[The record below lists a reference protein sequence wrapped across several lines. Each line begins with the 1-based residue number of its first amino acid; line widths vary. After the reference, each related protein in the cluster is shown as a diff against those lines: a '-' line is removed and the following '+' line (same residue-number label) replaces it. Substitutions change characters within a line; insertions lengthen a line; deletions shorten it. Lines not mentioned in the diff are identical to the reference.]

1 METEGLPHR
10 WGEARACASRAHHDY
25 RARPHVCCN
34 GKLTLV
40 SVGLAPT
47 REGKYTVYESHDRGK
62 QWLPLALRQT
72 SAPFAGS
79 CNFNALQLLVPD
91 VEEDNE
97 PEARALFAETDG
109 GSGSGGSEGEGG
121 GGDGG
126 GGGGPG
132 AANAGDPAGE

>member
-1 METEGLPHR
+1 M
-10 WGEARACASRAHHDY
+10 
-25 RARPHVCCN
+25 
-34 GKLTLV
+34 
-40 SVGLAPT
+40 GLAPT

-109 GSGSGGSEGEGG
+109 GCGSGGSEGGSEGGGEGG
-121 GGDGG
+121 GGGGG

-132 AANAGDPAGE
+132 AANAGDPAGSERCEP